1 MEQPYPSIAEI
12 LNRSGQELK
21 LGGIISEKRT
31 EFDSSETTQY
41 NWTYEIG
48 DEKLRRLYEKGKTAQ
63 WNAATDLDWST
74 DVDLE
79 KELFTVDPFLAE
91 EPWFRK
97 LNAREKTWFT
107 VEMNVNN
114 ISQFLHGE
122 QGALIATAQLVS
134 AVPDTDAK
142 FYAATQVMD
151 EARHV
156 EVFERYLREKVGRSY
171 EITQNLFTLLQ
182 AICMES
188 RWDFKF
194 LGMQLLVEGLAL
206 TAFMSMLTRCR
217 DPLLK
222 QLLRLVMQDEARHV
236 AYGVLSLRNFYQEM
250 NEKERR
256 ERQEF
261 VYEAVSLMRDR
272 LFSSKFYE
280 KIGFKK
286 EEVGDYLRRS
296 PGAKDFRNQLFINVV
311 PNIKK
316 TGLLDGFLKEK
327 FAEIGIL
334 QYEDVDAEK
343 LLNGFIFSEANAP
356 REGAA

>member
-1 MEQPYPSIAEI
+1 M
-12 LNRSGQELK
+12 
-21 LGGIISEKRT
+21 
-31 EFDSSETTQY
+31 
-41 NWTYEIG
+41 
-48 DEKLRRLYEKGKTAQ
+48 
-63 WNAATDLDWST
+63 
-74 DVDLE
+74 
-79 KELFTVDPFLAE
+79 
-91 EPWFRK
+91 
-97 LNAREKTWFT
+97 
-107 VEMNVNN
+107 
-114 ISQFLHGE
+114 
-122 QGALIATAQLVS
+122 
-134 AVPDTDAK
+134 
-142 FYAATQVMD
+142 
-151 EARHV
+151 
-156 EVFERYLREKVGRSY
+156 
-171 EITQNLFTLLQ
+171 
-182 AICMES
+182 
-188 RWDFKF
+188 
-194 LGMQLLVEGLAL
+194 EGLAL

-236 AYGVLSLRNFYQEM
+236 AYGVLSLRNFYREM

-334 QYEDVDAEK
+334 QYEDVDSEK
-343 LLNGFIFSEANAP
+343 LLNGFIFGGENAP
-356 REGAA
+356 KEGAA

>member
-1 MEQPYPSIAEI
+1 MEQLYPSIAEI

-182 AICMES
+182 AISMES

-236 AYGVLSLRNFYQEM
+236 AYGVLSLRNFYREM

-261 VYEAVSLMRDR
+261 VFEAVSLMRDR

-296 PGAKDFRNQLFINVV
+296 PATKDFRNQLFINVV

-334 QYEDVDAEK
+334 QYEDVDSEK
-343 LLNGFIFSEANAP
+343 LLNGFIFGGENAP
-356 REGAA
+356 KEGAA